1 MSPLRTLL
9 PCLLVGLTTV
19 VSAQTAAPKAA
30 APAKDWNAQYVLGPE
45 SQEKAGVPKGVVT

>member
-30 APAKDWNAQYVLGPE
+30 APAKDWNAQYVLGPD
-45 SQEKAGVPKGVVT
+45 SQE